1 MQAKTPLANT
11 PAPEKM
17 ADITNIIELIK
28 QYSSSAATKAN
39 GIALIHIL
47 QGVTLEQWETLSS
60 LTPCSSCFALPLN
73 STSLAALT
81 EVQKKLTYKQTHD
94 EFTGFITLPPFI
106 QTVASEC
113 QRASRAGS
121 DVTIAIIELDGYDV
135 LTSQNDSSIIN
146 SIILR
151 LSTLLG
157 ASVEA
162 YDTVARIG
170 AYKFAILFPAISCWA
185 AQGQIK
191 QIQLAFA
198 KELFSNNNIQLNV
211 TFSVGIASLSIL
223 DGAKTPNEIYTAAED
238 ALNTAKVTGNNTIH
252 ITTTAKLAKD
262 KSSIVHMQEK
272 QFLFSCSGLE

>member
-1 MQAKTPLANT
+1 MQAKTPQANT

-17 ADITNIIELIK
+17 ADITSIIELIK

-47 QGVTLEQWETLSS
+47 QGVTLEQWETLAS

-73 STSLAALT
+73 ASSLSALT
-81 EVQKKLTYKQTHD
+81 EVQKKLTFKQTHD

-121 DVTIAIIELDGYDV
+121 DVTIAIIELDNHET
-135 LTSQNDSSIIN
+135 LLAQSDSNTAN

-157 ASVEA
+157 TSVEA

-191 QIQLAFA
+191 QIQQLFANETFTYNNTKLA
-198 KELFSNNNIQLNV
+198 V

-223 DGAKTPNEIYTAAED
+223 DNAKTSNEIYKAADE
-238 ALNTAKVTGNNTIH
+238 ALSSAKAKGNNTIH